1 MIKYMMKTNKRRSF
15 LLTIPVIILILTII
29 ITGCSP
35 TREEMTPTI
44 EIIEEL
50 IPTAKPIPTVQP
62 GDHYIPTALY
72 PDTNLLVFSDPS
84 RKSPVVGE
92 IPPGVSGITIS
103 ESVLEGKTVWAQID
117 YKQLTGWVDFQN
129 LALTEGD
136 LPNELIN
143 LGYQTLIALKTNNLE
158 EIRALIHPA
167 LCLRLSPYPY
177 LAESNLSIC
186 PDELD
191 RIMSSER
198 VYTWGN
204 YDGTGDPIQMT
215 FTEYYQDFIYDSDY
229 FQAPMV
235 GLNVE
240 ISTGNSINNIP
251 EVFPDGRMIEYY
263 FPGFDPMFGG
273 MDWRSLRLVFVK
285 VGEIWYLGAII
296 HGEWTI

>member
-1 MIKYMMKTNKRRSF
+1 MNKRKSF
-15 LLTIPVIILILTII
+15 LLTIPGVILIFTII
-29 ITGCSP
+29 VTGCSP
-35 TREEMTPTI
+35 SGEDTAPTTAIFEESNPTAQV
-44 EIIEEL
+44 
-50 IPTAKPIPTVQP
+50 IPTFQP
-62 GDHYIPTALY
+62 GSRYIPTALF
-72 PDTNLLVFSDPS
+72 PETKLLVYSDPS

-92 IPPGVSGITIS
+92 IPPGSSGITIS
-103 ESVLEGKTVWAQID
+103 ESLIEEKNVWVLID
-117 YKQLTGWVDFQN
+117 YKQLRGWVDFKN
-129 LALTEGD
+129 LAFTEGE
-136 LPNELIN
+136 LPDELIH
-143 LGYQTLIALKTNNLE
+143 LGYQTLIALKTSNLE
-158 EIRALIHPA
+158 EIRKLIHPG

-186 PDELD
+186 PDELE
-191 RIMSSER
+191 ILMASVR

-215 FTEYYQDFIYDSDY
+215 FAEYYQDFIYDSDY
-229 FQAPMV
+229 FQAPMI
-235 GLNVE
+235 GLDVE

-251 EVFPDGRMIEYY
+251 EVFPDGKMIEYY